1 MQIKKNTK
9 FAKQKK
15 QKNKKTQNLRN
26 KKKQKNKKT
35 QKLTKQKSKK
45 RKNSQKSKNLIDF
58 SAILVYTINNG
69 SIAQLVRV
77 LA

>member
-1 MQIKKNTK
+1 MKTKKHKICETKKQENTK
-9 FAKQKK
+9 TYK
-15 QKNKKTQNLRN
+15 
-26 KKKQKNKKT
+26 
-35 QKLTKQKSKK
+35 KQKSKK

-58 SAILVYTINNG
+58 SAILVYTISNG